1 MKAGKR
7 TLFGTDG
14 IRGMAGS
21 FPLDEATTRIIGRAL
36 GHYLAR
42 SHAGARVVMGE
53 DTRESSRWIT
63 ATVAAGLNE
72 AGVAV
77 ESAGVL
83 TTPGVAYLA
92 RMGEFAAGVVI
103 SASHNPWT
111 DNGIKVF
118 GHDGYKLADAA
129 ELEIEH
135 EIFELIEKNN
145 SAQRA
150 AAALAATSG
159 LHQAYVEWLAGHWNG
174 NGKQRKALALK
185 IVAD

>member
-53 DTRESSRWIT
+53 DTRESSAWLAAT
-63 ATVAAGLNE
+63 AAAGLNE

-83 TTPGVAYLA
+83 ATPAWLT
-92 RMGEFAAGVVI
+92 
-103 SASHNPWT
+103 W
-111 DNGIKVF
+111 
-118 GHDGYKLADAA
+118 
-129 ELEIEH
+129 
-135 EIFELIEKNN
+135 
-145 SAQRA
+145 RA
-150 AAALAATSG
+150 PRSSLPG
-159 LHQAYVEWLAGHWNG
+159 W
-174 NGKQRKALALK
+174 
-185 IVAD
+185 

>member
-63 ATVAAGLNE
+63 ATVAAGLKE

-92 RMGEFAAGVVI
+92 RMGTFAAGAVI

-118 GHDGYKLADAA
+118 AHDGYKLADAA

-135 EIFELIEKNN
+135 QIFELIEKNGAPQTAPVP
-145 SAQRA
+145 SLQ
-150 AAALAATSG
+150 ATSG
-159 LHQAYVEWLAGHWNG
+159 FIRRMWSGWRSIGMALRKG
-174 NGKQRKALALK
+174 NHR
-185 IVAD
+185 D